1 MKRGE
6 DMNLA
11 IKETTFTSRTN
22 PDKCLTVSLLDMGYE
37 DFTNEFE
44 KVFKEH
50 IDERKLFLHPL
61 YNREN
66 TGEVLIEGIINW
78 DNLPVRN
85 VSIMFDTKANCI
97 RNIVAEYFTFTGIP
111 DLDKIEDASYNPYT
125 CATQA
130 VDENN
135 EALQYNESLYVYF
148 SNAIKRY
155 HHTEKT
161 IVIISLGLY
170 LDRLLP
176 EQTDDMVLPLLVRDG
191 FKVETIDA
199 SCFNTHIAD
208 DLVPETESS
217 SILNSP
223 AFLCTDED
231 DYLVEEV
238 TFYSGRNPNEWE
250 KIVVKLAGDK
260 LKASELAMIAYKA
273 TGSKGAVTNST
284 CFVLNYNKIIANA
297 NNEIIISAPVSPNE
311 S

>member
-1 MKRGE
+1 M
-6 DMNLA
+6 DLA

-22 PDKCLTVSLLDMGYE
+22 PDNSLTVSLLDMSYE
-37 DFTNEFE
+37 AFTNEFE
-44 KVFKEH
+44 RVFKEH
-50 IDERKLFLHPL
+50 IDERKLFLLPL
-61 YNREN
+61 YNSEN
-66 TGEVLIEGIINW
+66 TREVLIEGIINW
-78 DNLPVRN
+78 DSLPVRN
-85 VSIMFDTKANCI
+85 VSIVFDTKANRI
-97 RNIVAEYFTFTGIP
+97 INIVAEYFTFTGIP
-111 DLDKIEDASYNPYT
+111 DLDKIEDASHNPYT

-130 VDENN
+130 VDKNN

-170 LDRLLP
+170 LNRLLP

-191 FKVETIDA
+191 FKVETVDA

-208 DLVPETESS
+208 LVPKTESS

-231 DYLVEEV
+231 DYLVEKI

-284 CFVLNYNKIIANA
+284 CFVLNYNKVIANA
-297 NNEIIISAPVSPNE
+297 NNEIIISAPVSPNKP
-311 S
+311 

>member
-1 MKRGE
+1 
-6 DMNLA
+6 MNFA
-11 IKETTFTSRTN
+11 IKETTFTSRIN
-22 PDKCLTVSLLDMGYE
+22 PDNHLTVNLSDMDYE
-37 DFTNEFE
+37 TFTSEFE
-44 KVFKEH
+44 KVFKEYL
-50 IDERKLFLHPL
+50 DERKLYLLPL
-61 YNREN
+61 ADTGISREI
-66 TGEVLIEGIINW
+66 LIEGILNW

-85 VSIMFDTKANCI
+85 ISITFDVKTNRI

-135 EALQYNESLYVYF
+135 EAFQYNDSLYVYF
-148 SNAIKRY
+148 SNAVKRY

-170 LDRLLP
+170 LNRLLP
-176 EQTDDMVLPLLVRDG
+176 EQADDMVLPLLVRDG
-191 FKVETIDA
+191 FKVKTIDA

-208 DLVPETESS
+208 LIPETESS

-231 DYLVEEV
+231 DYLVENV

-250 KIVVKLAGDK
+250 KIVIKLAGDK

-284 CFVLNYNKIIANA
+284 CFVLNYNKIVTNA
-297 NNEIIISAPVSPNE
+297 NNEIIISAPVSPNK